1 MLNLVLK
8 DILIQKKSF
17 LIALIYSVF
26 LFAIFSN
33 EVFREAVY
41 IMGTVAIAYIMVVT
55 SNAYDDKYKSEIIV
69 NSLPVKRK
77 SVVLSKYLA
86 AAVFV
91 AVGLI
96 VVGTVG
102 AVIIIAGIPLPVRYI
117 NLYDTVFAL
126 SLVALLASLY
136 YPLYFRFGYALSRM
150 INMVLFLALFFGPSA
165 LVGYVRQNADY
176 GTAQQLAVCLQDF
189 PSWALGTSVLAAV
202 MLLTV
207 VSALISLKIYETK
220 DF

>member
-26 LFAIFSN
+26 LFVIFSN

-91 AVGLI
+91 AIGLSIVGA
-96 VVGTVG
+96 VG
-102 AVIIIAGIPLPVRYI
+102 AVIITTGVPLPVRYL
-117 NLYDTVFAL
+117 NLDDTVFAF
-126 SLVALLASLY
+126 SSVALLASLY

-176 GTAQQLAVCLQDF
+176 GTAQQLAVRLQEF
-189 PSWALGTSVLAAV
+189 PSWALGTSALAAV

-207 VSALISLKIYETK
+207 VSALISVKIYEAK

>member
-26 LFAIFSN
+26 LFVIFSN

-91 AVGLI
+91 AIGLSIVGA
-96 VVGTVG
+96 VG
-102 AVIIIAGIPLPVRYI
+102 AVIITTGVPLPVRYL
-117 NLYDTVFAL
+117 NLDDTVFAF
-126 SLVALLASLY
+126 SSVALLASLY

-165 LVGYVRQNADY
+165 LVGYVRQNYY
-176 GTAQQLAVCLQDF
+176 GTAQQLAVRLQEF
-189 PSWALGTSVLAAV
+189 PSWALGTSALAAV

-207 VSALISLKIYETK
+207 VSALISVKIYEAK